1 MCLYTILIL
10 SYAGNEGLSS
20 KSPSPISRWRILLI
34 DVGNS
39 TDGTNWLP
47 MGAPTG
53 SQWGS
58 FHSPLDRR
66 KLLFV

>member
-39 TDGTNWLP
+39 IDFSNLLP